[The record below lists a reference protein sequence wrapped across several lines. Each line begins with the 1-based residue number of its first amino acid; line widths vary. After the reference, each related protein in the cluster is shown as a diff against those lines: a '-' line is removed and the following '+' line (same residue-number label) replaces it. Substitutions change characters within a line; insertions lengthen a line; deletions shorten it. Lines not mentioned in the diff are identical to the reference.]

1 MFLGFPWQSVSGGR
15 FPVFRDKHTGLL
27 KAVKRSMCMFMS
39 KPNWVLKWSG
49 ITRQSQKKH
58 HIYILKWS
66 RSCSNEMS
74 DQDECSS
81 KAPRAPLKLFRYMA
95 EGKLYTSGNSHV
107 ISTVRE
113 QTVEQRASK
122 LAKRDTSLRLELQ
135 WSRTCKNPPRNGNS
149 THDCPR
155 LQGLCGGYSQILRM
169 SLNHILQDSYWT
181 QTEL

>member
-1 MFLGFPWQSVSGGR
+1 
-15 FPVFRDKHTGLL
+15 
-27 KAVKRSMCMFMS
+27 
-39 KPNWVLKWSG
+39 
-49 ITRQSQKKH
+49 
-58 HIYILKWS
+58 
-66 RSCSNEMS
+66 MS

-81 KAPRAPLKLFRYMA
+81 RAPRAHLKLFRCMA
-95 EGKLYTSGNSHV
+95 KGKLYTSGNSHV

-122 LAKRDTSLRLELQ
+122 LAQRDTSLRLELQ

-181 QTEL
+181 QTELYMATVKRGFYFYNSACGTKERSQSKTKRKCSDCWASWAGGRRSTLEPNP